1 MKLWVARDPDFTE
14 KDGSKLNLFI
24 NKPIFDDEFNEWCSE
39 DSFSIDERLFPEII
53 YENSPQKVELS
64 LVGYGRNIFDIK

>member
-24 NKPIFDDEFNEWCSE
+24 NKPIFDNEFNEWCSE

-53 YENSPQKVELS
+53 YENSPQEIEINLINHDSK
-64 LVGYGRNIFDIK
+64 

>member
-24 NKPIFDDEFNEWCSE
+24 NKPIFDNEFNEWC
-39 DSFSIDERLFPEII
+39 
-53 YENSPQKVELS
+53 QKIVFQLMRDYF
-64 LVGYGRNIFDIK
+64 LKLYMKIVLKKLKLI